1 MPRLIV
7 MAVMFVHSFTAAAIS
22 VQVELEVRVNYTGLG
37 VLQSSHFQLEVSR
50 AESQQETFSNS
61 PLLGST

>member
-22 VQVELEVRVNYTGLG
+22 VQVELEVRVNYTGLE
-37 VLQSSHFQLEVSR
+37 VLQSSHFQLEVS
-50 AESQQETFSNS
+50 ESQQETFSNS

>member
-7 MAVMFVHSFTAAAIS
+7 MAVMFVHSFTVTAAAIS

-37 VLQSSHFQLEVSR
+37 VLQSSHFQVS
-50 AESQQETFSNS
+50 ESQQETFSNS